1 MRILGID
8 GGISSIGWAV
18 VDLENQRIVA
28 AGTRMFDSPEEAT
41 KSGPKLKNADRRLFR
56 GQRRTNRRRAQRM
69 AEIRKLFNASGL
81 LVSGDREALAA
92 EAGDKDPWSL
102 RAEGLDRKLTSREL
116 ALALGH
122 IARHRGFRSNRKG
135 AESNKAGEDQKVLA
149 SIEATRDK
157 SQKWR
162 TIGEMFARDD
172 AFTDRKRNRSGD
184 YTRSILRADQEAEVR
199 TLFAAQKRYGNPHAT
214 DALEAA
220 FSELAFSQRP
230 LQGSLGLVGD
240 CPFLPGHKRASV
252 FAPSFER
259 FRLLSRLTSLRLI
272 TANGRR
278 ALTPDEIARAL
289 SGYARTKSL
298 TFKALRTKLGLAETD
313 RFDGVGPD
321 IEKRDVARRTG
332 AALEGTKTLLDVLI
346 PAIGEVET
354 FALLEKGAP
363 LDEAT
368 AAIAFNEDL
377 GDIETGLQ
385 ASGLP
390 AAAASAL
397 LQAAREGV
405 FDAFK
410 GAAALS
416 AAAARALCDP
426 MERGLVYSDAC
437 AELGWSHSEHTAM
450 DLSAIG
456 SPVAQK
462 AAREI
467 LKQVKAVSQAFGP
480 FDRVHVEMARD
491 VGKSGEER
499 RKIENGINKRTDE
512 RNRAAEELAD
522 QLGKKAST
530 LRSEDVLRYEL
541 WKEQNGRCLYSGIA
555 IPLPAVLATDNTVQV
570 DHILPWSRFGDDSFV
585 NKTLC
590 FTKANADKKNRT
602 PYEWKSAEQPEDW
615 ERFQAEVES
624 NRTLKGLKK
633 RNYLIRNAS
642 DREEAFRSRNLN
654 DTRFA
659 LKVVLAHL
667 KGTFPNLARESGAER
682 RVFARPGALTAALR
696 RAWGLESLKKNAD
709 GERLEDDRHH
719 ALDAIV
725 TALCSESLLQRAT
738 ALAKA
743 AEIKGEKFELRGL
756 PAPWGTPSE
765 FRSEVAAVVQAV
777 FVSRPESGRIR
788 GKGHDATI
796 RQIREIDGE
805 AKVFERK
812 AIEDLKIGDLDRIP
826 VPEPYGKIV
835 DPGKLRDQLVD
846 SLKAWIEAGKPKDAL
861 PLSPKGD
868 PVRKVKLLSRAKK
881 AVAVRGGSADR
892 SDMIRV
898 DLFSKV
904 NAQGKIQYFLVPIY
918 RNDVFRSQG
927 DSKDAPPNSAV
938 QANTPESAWPIMD
951 QSYEFCFSILQNS
964 LLTVV
969 RPNGEVVEGYF
980 KGLDRST
987 GAISLAHHTAPQNIE
1002 RGIGARTLLRIEKYH
1017 VDRLGQK
1024 HAIGKEVRTWRG
1036 KACI

>member
-18 VDLENQRIVA
+18 VDLESHRIVA

-56 GQRRTNRRRAQRM
+56 GQRRTIRRRAKRM
-69 AEIRKLFNASGL
+69 ADIRKLFHASGL
-81 LVSGDREALAA
+81 LPSGDRGALAA

-102 RAEGLDRKLTSREL
+102 RAEGLDRKLTSREW

-135 AESNKAGEDQKVLA
+135 AESNKASENQKVLA
-149 SIEATRDK
+149 SIEATREK
-157 SQKWR
+157 SQRWR
-162 TIGEMFARDD
+162 TVGEMFARDD
-172 AFTDRKRNRSGD
+172 TFIDRKRNRDGD

-199 TLFAAQKRYGNPHAT
+199 KLFAAQRRHGNPHT
-214 DALEAA
+214 SDELEAT
-220 FSELAFSQRP
+220 FSELAFSQKP
-230 LQGSLGLVGD
+230 LQGSLGMVSD
-240 CPFLPGHKRASV
+240 CPFLPDHKRASV

-259 FRLLSRLTSLRLI
+259 FRLLSRLTNLRLV
-272 TANGRR
+272 TADGRR
-278 ALTPDEIARAL
+278 ALTPDEITKAL

-298 TFKALRTKLGLAETD
+298 TFKALRTKLGLVETD

-321 IEKRDVARRTG
+321 IEKRDIARRTG

-346 PAIGEVET
+346 PAIGEIEA
-354 FALLEKGAP
+354 FGLLERGTP

-390 AAAASAL
+390 AEAVSAL
-397 LQAAREGV
+397 LEAARQGA
-405 FDAFK
+405 FDTFK
-410 GAAALS
+410 GTAALS
-416 AAAARALCDP
+416 AAAARALCEP
-426 MERGLVYSDAC
+426 MGRGLVYSDAC
-437 AELGWSHSEHTAM
+437 AELGWSHSEQSVM

-467 LKQVKAVSQAFGP
+467 LKQIKAVSQAFGP

-491 VGKSGEER
+491 VGKSSEER

-512 RNRAAEELAD
+512 RHRAAEELAD
-522 QLGKKAST
+522 HLGKTAST
-530 LRSEDVLRYEL
+530 LRSEDILRYEL
-541 WKEQNGRCLYSGIA
+541 WKEQNGRCLYSGKA
-555 IPLPAVLATDNTVQV
+555 IPLQAVLATDNAVQI

-602 PYEWKSAEQPEDW
+602 PYEWKSAEQSDDW

-624 NRTLKGLKK
+624 NKALKGLKK

-667 KGTFPNLARESGAER
+667 KDAFPNLARETGGER

-696 RAWGLESLKKNAD
+696 RAWDLESLKKGAH

-756 PAPWGTPSE
+756 PAPWGTPAE
-765 FRSEVAAVVQAV
+765 FRNEVAAVVQAV

-812 AIEDLKIGDLDRIP
+812 AIEELKIGDLDRIP
-826 VPEPYGKIV
+826 VPKPYGKIV
-835 DPGKLRDQLVD
+835 DPGKLRDQLLD
-846 SLKAWIEAGKPKDAL
+846 SLKSWIEAGKPKDAL

-868 PVRKVKLLSRAKK
+868 PVRKIRLMTSNKPGIS
-881 AVAVRGGSADR
+881 VRGGTAGREAIVRLDVFCQMTTSG
-892 SDMIRV
+892 I
-898 DLFSKV
+898 
-904 NAQGKIQYFLVPIY
+904 IQYRFIPIY
-918 RNDVFRSQG
+918 RFDFKIRKCVPDR
-927 DSKDAPPNSAV
+927 
-938 QANTPESAWPIMD
+938 
-951 QSYEFCFSILQNS
+951 
-964 LLTVV
+964 
-969 RPNGEVVEGYF
+969 YF
-980 KGLDRST
+980 KRSENFASWPKLSEDMQFKFSVYRNT
-987 GAISLAHHTAPQNIE
+987 LMKIIDSEGKAHIGYYKSFDTRDGRISLMPPSGGDNYRIPTTTA
-1002 RGIGARTLLRIEKYH
+1002 LKLEKYF
-1017 VDRLGQK
+1017 VDR
-1024 HAIGKEVRTWRG
+1024 IGSQFLVSKEKRTWRG